1 MFFQIVLVN
10 IVQWLSSDQACELA
24 ALTKGNIPRTDWK
37 SILNSIYYADMWK
50 NYQRETK
57 LFAFSRD
64 TNTKKL
70 KIRRDNDTLW

>member
-1 MFFQIVLVN
+1 MFFQIVPVN
-10 IVQWLSSDQACELA
+10 IVQWLSSDQAGELG
-24 ALTKGNIPRTDWK
+24 ALTKGNIPGTDWK

-57 LFAFSRD
+57 LFVFSRD